1 MIPYDITYMWNLK
14 YDTNEVI
21 YETDSQTKTTDLW
34 LPRRWAG
41 GRVDWE
47 FGSSRCKV
55 LYIECINKVL
65 LCCIENNIQYL
76 EIKHN

>member
-1 MIPYDITYMWNLK
+1 MRNLK

-34 LPRRWAG
+34 LPGRWAG

-47 FGSSRCKV
+47 FGSSSSKV
-55 LYIECINKVL
+55 LYIEWINNKVL
-65 LCCIENNIQYL
+65 LCYIGNNIQYL
-76 EIKHN
+76 AIEHN